1 MKHLL
6 IHISVIFI
14 FLFAGCQQED
24 LYSPEVEAKE
34 NTADYLVN
42 NNSDYDISVS
52 YITSSK
58 LGFKTSND
66 LIVIPKG
73 STRKVFEVEFITE
86 FPYPSTA
93 LYSLSF
99 YHSDH
104 AAIEIIAANEPV
116 FDEAWEIIDQALD
129 SEGFGHTTYQLSFA
143 DVKKD

>member
-6 IHISVIFI
+6 IHISVIF
-14 FLFAGCQQED
+14 LFVLAGCQQED

-34 NTADYLVN
+34 NTADFLVN
-42 NNSDYDISVS
+42 NNSDHDISVS

-58 LGFKTSND
+58 LGFKVSND
-66 LIVIPKG
+66 PIMIPKG
-73 STRKVFEVEFITE
+73 STRKVFEVEFVTE

-93 LYSLSF
+93 LYSLIF
-99 YHSDH
+99 YHSEH
-104 AAIEIIAANEPV
+104 ATIDIIAENESV

-143 DVKKD
+143 DVKTD